1 LSRPDDSNSQQH
13 PRGNLQ
19 TCTVNFTHEAKE
31 FRHNVS
37 SLYNSAVRKFRCT
50 TLLGGWERLRN
61 KGGKEEKEEVVETF
75 SSTLSRGTAAGHC
88 LVE

>member
-1 LSRPDDSNSQQH
+1 M
-13 PRGNLQ
+13 
-19 TCTVNFTHEAKE
+19 
-31 FRHNVS
+31 S
-37 SLYNSAVRKFRCT
+37 SLYNSAVRKFGCT